1 MNQDN
6 YVSSSEVS
14 LVDLATI
21 FVRRIWLF
29 TGVFVLIMACG
40 VVYALVQDEQYEYVS
55 LYQVADVGQDKA
67 VEKPATAIAVLK
79 SQKLPELKA
88 VYKAEHEVR
97 VPFDT
102 NFSNPEDTRL
112 IRVISEASRKSA
124 EEVKVLHNELLSYL
138 KARHENLLGD
148 TRNSLDARLDAVRR
162 TLDALKEAPDAGQAV
177 AEVIQKQVELEGE
190 LARLGTSE
198 MLVVARES
206 AERVAPNRKLIVV
219 LSIVLA
225 FIFSVVAVYLI
236 EFASIVRK
244 TMRSQSQI

>member
-29 TGVFVLIMACG
+29 AGVFVLIMACG
-40 VVYALVQDEQYEYVS
+40 IVYALVQDEQYEYVS
-55 LYQVADVGQDKA
+55 LYQVAEVGQDKA
-67 VEKPATAIAVLK
+67 VEKPAMAIAVLK

-88 VYKAEHEVR
+88 AYKAEHEVR

-102 NFSNPEDTRL
+102 TFSNPDNTSL
-112 IRVISEASRKSA
+112 IRVISEASRESV
-124 EEVKVLHNELLSYL
+124 EEVKALHNELLSYL
-138 KARHENLLGD
+138 KARHENLLD
-148 TRNSLDARLDAVRR
+148 DARNGLDARLEAIQR
-162 TLDALKEAPDAGQAV
+162 TLDALKDTPDAGQAV
-177 AEVIQKQVELEGE
+177 AEVMQKQVELEGE

-198 MLVVARES
+198 VLVVARES
-206 AERVAPNRKLIVV
+206 VERVAPNRKLIVV

-225 FIFSVVAVYLI
+225 FIFSVVAVYLT

-244 TMRSQSQI
+244 TMRSQNQI